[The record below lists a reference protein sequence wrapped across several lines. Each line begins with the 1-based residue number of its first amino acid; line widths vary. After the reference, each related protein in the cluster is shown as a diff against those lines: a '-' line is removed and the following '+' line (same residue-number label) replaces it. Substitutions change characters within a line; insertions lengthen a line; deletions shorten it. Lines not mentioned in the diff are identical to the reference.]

1 MGTKSTFPTWS
12 SLKSIFTTGNTQ
24 FAAGVAQAYI
34 KQHTLESYFLIS
46 NVGLTGYQTDL
57 Y

>member
-24 FAAGVAQAYI
+24 FAAGVGTAWL
-34 KQHTLESYFLIS
+34 KHTLESYFLIS
-46 NVGLTGYQTDL
+46 NVGLAGYQTDL